1 MADSNGNIITSIS
14 SVVEITDSPVL
25 VAETFQLS
33 STQVVWNDYDPID
46 ASSLDAGTDTQANV
60 GLSTVGST
68 LTVDGV
74 TNLNLQN
81 LINAANNQGTFKSP
95 TVSFELANVPTSI
108 GSGTIGIDLLDG
120 SNNSHDTGERKAH
133 IEIAIDW
140 AADGTGA
147 NLTVPAQTVS
157 GYYFTAA
164 GSKVEFTLNNL
175 AADTISLNGNG
186 VDYPATLDIKL
197 ASIIDQLESVG
208 SISLLQEGVYH
219 LEVSTDDFPMAD
231 SNGNIIT
238 SISSVVEITDSP
250 LTKVAASSVTA
261 VATTVTGD
269 ASHTDVDNTD
279 DLFVLATDVSTTY
292 GKYSVAT
299 DGQWTYTL
307 DNNIEAINLL
317 GTTSTA
323 LTDTITVTAEDGTTE
338 NITISINGI
347 NDAAVISGS
356 AIGSVTE
363 NAADITT
370 GKILIHTDIDS
381 DNADNEFTLVTSTVS
396 DNGYGTFKMVDQGDN
411 LGDKWVY
418 TLDNS
423 NPTVDALNTGDSLVD
438 TFTVEAEDGT
448 DQVITVNIVGS
459 NDAPTVSTV
468 ISDASTNEDAV
479 YSYNASANFTDVD
492 TGDGATYTVSGNPAW
507 MSIDPA
513 TGILSGTPDN
523 DDVATATNITVT
535 RTDTA
540 NASVSDTFALTVANT
555 NDAPTVSTVISD
567 ASTNEDAVY
576 SYNASAN
583 FTDVDTG
590 DGATYTVSGNPAWM
604 SIDPATGILSGTP
617 DNDDVATAT
626 NITVTRTDTANAS
639 VSDTFALTVAN
650 TNDAPTDLTSGH
662 IGSSTVDTINDS
674 GAFSATDVDS
684 GDVLSYSVSNGV
696 GVYGT
701 LAVDANGAWTY
712 TGNSSAVSGLS
723 GASQN
728 DTFTITVTDSDS
740 ATDEQTVYIIAGNNP
755 AVITADNPDAITE
768 GDTTTDVTATGTA
781 THTDIDANNVDNVFT
796 AVTAGTASTSDYG
809 TYEVST
815 AGVWTYTLDSTNAT
829 VKALNTGS
837 IAITDTITITAE
849 DGTTESITIT
859 INGSNDA
866 PTVSTVISD
875 ASTNED
881 AVYSYDTSANFTDV
895 DTGDGATYTATLAD
909 DTALPSWLSI
919 TSAGVLSGTPLNA
932 DVGAIEVKVTRTD
945 TASTSVSD
953 TFTLTVNNVNDAPVG
968 VADTASTHASLGMSE
983 GAADVVLN
991 LTGNDT
997 DDENDTTSVIFVSD
1011 NDAGTAGN
1019 QTTQGGTVTLT
1030 SGVVTYTPTVD
1041 FYGTDTF
1048 TYIARDDNDNTSE
1061 TSTTTVTLTVA
1072 NVNDDPTG
1080 SVTITGDNKT
1090 GQTLTASNDLT
1101 DADGMGT
1108 VSYQWSKDGVDVAGA
1123 TNTTLV
1129 LVDADI
1135 GSVFRVTASY
1145 TDDGNTVETSTSS
1158 ATSAVVDIV
1167 KLVQIRNIETITE
1180 MDASILLYGS
1190 DGTGGSTENLIKFDV
1205 YLDAEGINSLSE
1217 NSAATEIRG
1226 VEFDIDW
1233 TSLDLEE
1240 FGVSLVDSSSSILT
1254 GAYAATTDYIGT
1266 RDTSDT
1272 TINGATGKVVI
1283 VGDGTK
1289 IVNTDVS
1296 DDTVFTGN
1304 IQIDKKIATLYVNP
1318 EDAKQDISITL
1329 NNIIVDTDDGVVT
1342 PLSYS
1347 VDIL

>member
-1 MADSNGNIITSIS
+1 
-14 SVVEITDSPVL
+14 
-25 VAETFQLS
+25 
-33 STQVVWNDYDPID
+33 
-46 ASSLDAGTDTQANV
+46 
-60 GLSTVGST
+60 
-68 LTVDGV
+68 
-74 TNLNLQN
+74 
-81 LINAANNQGTFKSP
+81 
-95 TVSFELANVPTSI
+95 
-108 GSGTIGIDLLDG
+108 
-120 SNNSHDTGERKAH
+120 
-133 IEIAIDW
+133 
-140 AADGTGA
+140 
-147 NLTVPAQTVS
+147 
-157 GYYFTAA
+157 
-164 GSKVEFTLNNL
+164 
-175 AADTISLNGNG
+175 
-186 VDYPATLDIKL
+186 
-197 ASIIDQLESVG
+197 
-208 SISLLQEGVYH
+208 
-219 LEVSTDDFPMAD
+219 
-231 SNGNIIT
+231 
-238 SISSVVEITDSP
+238 
-250 LTKVAASSVTA
+250 
-261 VATTVTGD
+261 
-269 ASHTDVDNTD
+269 
-279 DLFVLATDVSTTY
+279 
-292 GKYSVAT
+292 
-299 DGQWTYTL
+299 
-307 DNNIEAINLL
+307 
-317 GTTSTA
+317 
-323 LTDTITVTAEDGTTE
+323 
-338 NITISINGI
+338 
-347 NDAAVISGS
+347 
-356 AIGSVTE
+356 
-363 NAADITT
+363 
-370 GKILIHTDIDS
+370 
-381 DNADNEFTLVTSTVS
+381 
-396 DNGYGTFKMVDQGDN
+396 
-411 LGDKWVY
+411 
-418 TLDNS
+418 
-423 NPTVDALNTGDSLVD
+423 
-438 TFTVEAEDGT
+438 
-448 DQVITVNIVGS
+448 
-459 NDAPTVSTV
+459 
-468 ISDASTNEDAV
+468 
-479 YSYNASANFTDVD
+479 
-492 TGDGATYTVSGNPAW
+492 
-507 MSIDPA
+507 
-513 TGILSGTPDN
+513 
-523 DDVATATNITVT
+523 
-535 RTDTA
+535 
-540 NASVSDTFALTVANT
+540 
-555 NDAPTVSTVISD
+555 
-567 ASTNEDAVY
+567 
-576 SYNASAN
+576 
-583 FTDVDTG
+583 
-590 DGATYTVSGNPAWM
+590 
-604 SIDPATGILSGTP
+604 
-617 DNDDVATAT
+617 VATAT

-1072 NVNDDPTG
+1072 NVNDSPDGT
-1080 SVTITGDNKT
+1080 VTITGDAKT

-1108 VSYQWSKDGVDVAGA
+1108 VSYQWAKDGVDVSGA
-1123 TNTTLV
+1123 TNSTLA
-1129 LVDADI
+1129 LSDSDI
-1135 GSVFRVTASY
+1135 GSVYTVTASY
-1145 TDDGNTVETSTSS
+1145 TDSGNTAESVSSS
-1158 ATSAVVDIV
+1158 ATGTVTDIDKPFMFTSEIIKASAAPDGAYALNPNEDIIKLTLNVDMARTTDASVDSILGGVLDFGIDWSKIEAIQYDDSTSEAYRYTREAISDSAVDID
-1167 KLVQIRNIETITE
+1167 LTTFLGLTDSDSTADQFDTITIISLYTDTSNSPVLTLVDNVDTAGRSKVE
-1180 MDASILLYGS
+1180 HASSNDVAVIYLNPV
-1190 DGTGGSTENLIKFDV
+1190 DTE
-1205 YLDAEGINSLSE
+1205 
-1217 NSAATEIRG
+1217 
-1226 VEFDIDW
+1226 
-1233 TSLDLEE
+1233 TSLDITY
-1240 FGVSLVDSSSSILT
+1240 G
-1254 GAYAATTDYIGT
+1254 GAVQINQGDDADITQLSYT
-1266 RDTSDT
+1266 T
-1272 TINGATGKVVI
+1272 TI
-1283 VGDGTK
+1283 
-1289 IVNTDVS
+1289 
-1296 DDTVFTGN
+1296 
-1304 IQIDKKIATLYVNP
+1304 
-1318 EDAKQDISITL
+1318 
-1329 NNIIVDTDDGVVT
+1329 
-1342 PLSYS
+1342 
-1347 VDIL
+1347 DIL

>member
-1 MADSNGNIITSIS
+1 MKNTLNTLVKLLLNNKNKQKISKQRVDYLLSALAISALSAQAQAEGSQKSYKIDVKQLAKEAGVKISDVNKVEVKLAEGGQGEVVNLGGGIFEVTLAEGVSSVNFIVSGSGVESVFTSSFSTTSISTLKQDFSNSWNEFIDSLTAESASSTQITADFDASALGLAVLAVAVSGGSSSSASVAAVIPEVLADISLVVSKGTLQNAQVFLDADNDGVLDWTDGNSNDAWDAGEGEQWALTDDTGAVSFSQVVATNLVAQAYKVGGVSQTVDAVSGSNVENLQMKADATASVITPLTTLVKAGLSNDDVLNILGLGDLVTAGVDINSYDPFSVANANSANSVAYEKIAAQTFTLINATAELVAASADGVTADTSFTYALSEIITQIEAKIVADPTTTIDLSDTAIITAIIDSTIAAVDVAKGTSVAENLAYNSSSITSSIATAIANTNAQIQTITTFDSAAKSILNNAADGVSAEIKVAVEAQVAVKVEVERLDAIITSGDETDQAVIDAKESKVTELATFEEVTKIAAAADVVKYIS
-14 SVVEITDSPVL
+14 EDANTANSTFEIT
-25 VAETFQLS
+25 
-33 STQVVWNDYDPID
+33 
-46 ASSLDAGTDTQANV
+46 
-60 GLSTVGST
+60 
-68 LTVDGV
+68 
-74 TNLNLQN
+74 
-81 LINAANNQGTFKSP
+81 
-95 TVSFELANVPTSI
+95 
-108 GSGTIGIDLLDG
+108 
-120 SNNSHDTGERKAH
+120 
-133 IEIAIDW
+133 
-140 AADGTGA
+140 
-147 NLTVPAQTVS
+147 
-157 GYYFTAA
+157 
-164 GSKVEFTLNNL
+164 
-175 AADTISLNGNG
+175 
-186 VDYPATLDIKL
+186 
-197 ASIIDQLESVG
+197 
-208 SISLLQEGVYH
+208 
-219 LEVSTDDFPMAD
+219 
-231 SNGNIIT
+231 
-238 SISSVVEITDSP
+238 
-250 LTKVAASSVTA
+250 
-261 VATTVTGD
+261 
-269 ASHTDVDNTD
+269 
-279 DLFVLATDVSTTY
+279 
-292 GKYSVAT
+292 
-299 DGQWTYTL
+299 
-307 DNNIEAINLL
+307 
-317 GTTSTA
+317 GTTSA
-323 LTDTITVTAEDGTTE
+323 
-338 NITISINGI
+338 GI
-347 NDAAVISGS
+347 
-356 AIGSVTE
+356 
-363 NAADITT
+363 
-370 GKILIHTDIDS
+370 
-381 DNADNEFTLVTSTVS
+381 
-396 DNGYGTFKMVDQGDN
+396 
-411 LGDKWVY
+411 
-418 TLDNS
+418 
-423 NPTVDALNTGDSLVD
+423 VDA
-438 TFTVEAEDGT
+438 
-448 DQVITVNIVGS
+448 
-459 NDAPTVSTV
+459 
-468 ISDASTNEDAV
+468 
-479 YSYNASANFTDVD
+479 
-492 TGDGATYTVSGNPAW
+492 
-507 MSIDPA
+507 
-513 TGILSGTPDN
+513 
-523 DDVATATNITVT
+523 
-535 RTDTA
+535 
-540 NASVSDTFALTVANT
+540 
-555 NDAPTVSTVISD
+555 
-567 ASTNEDAVY
+567 
-576 SYNASAN
+576 
-583 FTDVDTG
+583 
-590 DGATYTVSGNPAWM
+590 
-604 SIDPATGILSGTP
+604 
-617 DNDDVATAT
+617 
-626 NITVTRTDTANAS
+626 
-639 VSDTFALTVAN
+639 
-650 TNDAPTDLTSGH
+650 
-662 IGSSTVDTINDS
+662 
-674 GAFSATDVDS
+674 
-684 GDVLSYSVSNGV
+684 V
-696 GVYGT
+696 GVYGNLT
-701 LAVDANGAWTY
+701 HSDGDNWVFTPHTSSNHGQALNDKQTY
-712 TGNSSAVSGLS
+712 TETFVVTEGSNTYNVTVVLL
-723 GASQN
+723 GAN
-728 DTFTITVTDSDS
+728 DDAI
-740 ATDEQTVYIIAGNNP
+740 
-755 AVITADNPDAITE
+755 ITAANPDAITE
-768 GDTTTDVTATGTA
+768 GDTTTDVTTTGTA
-781 THTDIDANNVDNVFT
+781 THTDIDANNADDVFT
-796 AVTAGTASTSDYG
+796 AVTAGTASTSGYG

-849 DGTTESITIT
+849 DGNTESITIT

-1217 NSAATEIRG
+1217 NGAATEIRG

>member
-1 MADSNGNIITSIS
+1 MKNTLNTLVKLLLNNKNKQKISKQRVDYLLSALAISALSAQAQAEGSQKSYKIDVKQLAKEAGVKISDVNKVEVKLAEGGQGEVVNLGGGIFEVTLAEGVSSVNFIVSGSGVESVFTSSFSTTSISTLKQDFSNSWNEFIDSLTAESASSTQITADFDASALGLAVLAVAVSGGSSSSASVAAVIPEVLADISLVVSKGTLQNAQVFLDADNDGVLDWTDGNSNDAWDAGEGEQWALTDDTGAVSFSQVVATNLVAQAYKVGGVSQTVDAVSGSNVENLQMKADATASVITPLTTLVKAGLSNDDVLNILGLGDLVTAGVDINSYDPFSVANANSANSVAYEKIAAQTFTLINATAELVAASADGVTADTSFTYALSEIITQIEAKIVADPTTTIDLSDTAIITAIIDSTIAAVDVAKGTSVAENLAYNSSSITSSIATAIANTNAQIQTITTFDSAAKSILNNAADGVSAEIKVAVEAQVAVKVEVERLDAIITSGDETDQAVIDAKESKVTELATFEEVTKIAAAADVVKYIS
-14 SVVEITDSPVL
+14 EDANTANSTFEIT
-25 VAETFQLS
+25 
-33 STQVVWNDYDPID
+33 
-46 ASSLDAGTDTQANV
+46 
-60 GLSTVGST
+60 
-68 LTVDGV
+68 
-74 TNLNLQN
+74 
-81 LINAANNQGTFKSP
+81 
-95 TVSFELANVPTSI
+95 
-108 GSGTIGIDLLDG
+108 
-120 SNNSHDTGERKAH
+120 
-133 IEIAIDW
+133 
-140 AADGTGA
+140 
-147 NLTVPAQTVS
+147 
-157 GYYFTAA
+157 
-164 GSKVEFTLNNL
+164 
-175 AADTISLNGNG
+175 
-186 VDYPATLDIKL
+186 
-197 ASIIDQLESVG
+197 
-208 SISLLQEGVYH
+208 
-219 LEVSTDDFPMAD
+219 
-231 SNGNIIT
+231 
-238 SISSVVEITDSP
+238 
-250 LTKVAASSVTA
+250 
-261 VATTVTGD
+261 
-269 ASHTDVDNTD
+269 
-279 DLFVLATDVSTTY
+279 
-292 GKYSVAT
+292 
-299 DGQWTYTL
+299 
-307 DNNIEAINLL
+307 
-317 GTTSTA
+317 GTTSA
-323 LTDTITVTAEDGTTE
+323 
-338 NITISINGI
+338 GI
-347 NDAAVISGS
+347 
-356 AIGSVTE
+356 
-363 NAADITT
+363 
-370 GKILIHTDIDS
+370 
-381 DNADNEFTLVTSTVS
+381 
-396 DNGYGTFKMVDQGDN
+396 
-411 LGDKWVY
+411 
-418 TLDNS
+418 
-423 NPTVDALNTGDSLVD
+423 VDA
-438 TFTVEAEDGT
+438 
-448 DQVITVNIVGS
+448 
-459 NDAPTVSTV
+459 
-468 ISDASTNEDAV
+468 
-479 YSYNASANFTDVD
+479 
-492 TGDGATYTVSGNPAW
+492 
-507 MSIDPA
+507 
-513 TGILSGTPDN
+513 
-523 DDVATATNITVT
+523 
-535 RTDTA
+535 
-540 NASVSDTFALTVANT
+540 
-555 NDAPTVSTVISD
+555 
-567 ASTNEDAVY
+567 
-576 SYNASAN
+576 
-583 FTDVDTG
+583 
-590 DGATYTVSGNPAWM
+590 
-604 SIDPATGILSGTP
+604 
-617 DNDDVATAT
+617 
-626 NITVTRTDTANAS
+626 
-639 VSDTFALTVAN
+639 
-650 TNDAPTDLTSGH
+650 
-662 IGSSTVDTINDS
+662 
-674 GAFSATDVDS
+674 
-684 GDVLSYSVSNGV
+684 V
-696 GVYGT
+696 GVYGNLT
-701 LAVDANGAWTY
+701 HSDGDNWVFTPHTSSNHGQALNDKQTY
-712 TGNSSAVSGLS
+712 TETFVVTEGSNTYNVTVVLL
-723 GASQN
+723 GAN
-728 DTFTITVTDSDS
+728 DDAI
-740 ATDEQTVYIIAGNNP
+740 
-755 AVITADNPDAITE
+755 ITAANPDAITE
-768 GDTTTDVTATGTA
+768 GDTTTDVTTTGTA
-781 THTDIDANNVDNVFT
+781 THTDIDANNADDVFT
-796 AVTAGTASTSDYG
+796 AVTAGTASTSGYG

>member
-1 MADSNGNIITSIS
+1 MKNTLNTLVKLLLNNKNKQKISKQRVDYLLSALAISALSAQAQAEGSQKSYKIDVKQLAKEAGVKISDVNKVEVKLAEGGQGEVVNLGGGIFEVTLAEGVSSVNFIVSGSGVESVFTSSFSTTSISTLKQDFSNSWNEFIDSLTAESASSTQITADFDASALGLAVLAVAVSGGSSSSASVAAVIPEVLADISLVVSKGTLQNAQVFLDADNDGVLDWTDGNSNDAWDAGEGEQWALTDDTGAVSFSQVVATNLVAQAYKVGGVSQTVDAVSGSNVENLQMKADATASVITPLTTLVKAGLSNDDVLNILGLGDLVTAGVDINSYDPFSVANANSANSVAYEKIAAQTFTLINATAELVAASADGVTADTSFTYALSEIITQIEAKIVADPTTTIDLSDTAIITAIIDSTIAAVDVAKGTSVAENLAYNSSSITSSIATAIANTNAQIQTITTFDSAAKSILNNAADGVSAEIKVAVEAQVAVKVEVERLDAIITSGDETDQAVIDAKESKVTELATFEEVTKIAAAADVVKYIS
-14 SVVEITDSPVL
+14 EDANTANSTFEIT
-25 VAETFQLS
+25 
-33 STQVVWNDYDPID
+33 
-46 ASSLDAGTDTQANV
+46 
-60 GLSTVGST
+60 
-68 LTVDGV
+68 
-74 TNLNLQN
+74 
-81 LINAANNQGTFKSP
+81 
-95 TVSFELANVPTSI
+95 
-108 GSGTIGIDLLDG
+108 
-120 SNNSHDTGERKAH
+120 
-133 IEIAIDW
+133 
-140 AADGTGA
+140 
-147 NLTVPAQTVS
+147 
-157 GYYFTAA
+157 
-164 GSKVEFTLNNL
+164 
-175 AADTISLNGNG
+175 
-186 VDYPATLDIKL
+186 
-197 ASIIDQLESVG
+197 
-208 SISLLQEGVYH
+208 
-219 LEVSTDDFPMAD
+219 
-231 SNGNIIT
+231 
-238 SISSVVEITDSP
+238 
-250 LTKVAASSVTA
+250 
-261 VATTVTGD
+261 
-269 ASHTDVDNTD
+269 
-279 DLFVLATDVSTTY
+279 
-292 GKYSVAT
+292 
-299 DGQWTYTL
+299 
-307 DNNIEAINLL
+307 
-317 GTTSTA
+317 GTTSA
-323 LTDTITVTAEDGTTE
+323 
-338 NITISINGI
+338 GI
-347 NDAAVISGS
+347 
-356 AIGSVTE
+356 
-363 NAADITT
+363 
-370 GKILIHTDIDS
+370 
-381 DNADNEFTLVTSTVS
+381 
-396 DNGYGTFKMVDQGDN
+396 
-411 LGDKWVY
+411 
-418 TLDNS
+418 
-423 NPTVDALNTGDSLVD
+423 VDA
-438 TFTVEAEDGT
+438 
-448 DQVITVNIVGS
+448 
-459 NDAPTVSTV
+459 
-468 ISDASTNEDAV
+468 
-479 YSYNASANFTDVD
+479 
-492 TGDGATYTVSGNPAW
+492 
-507 MSIDPA
+507 
-513 TGILSGTPDN
+513 
-523 DDVATATNITVT
+523 
-535 RTDTA
+535 
-540 NASVSDTFALTVANT
+540 
-555 NDAPTVSTVISD
+555 
-567 ASTNEDAVY
+567 
-576 SYNASAN
+576 
-583 FTDVDTG
+583 
-590 DGATYTVSGNPAWM
+590 
-604 SIDPATGILSGTP
+604 
-617 DNDDVATAT
+617 
-626 NITVTRTDTANAS
+626 
-639 VSDTFALTVAN
+639 
-650 TNDAPTDLTSGH
+650 
-662 IGSSTVDTINDS
+662 
-674 GAFSATDVDS
+674 
-684 GDVLSYSVSNGV
+684 V
-696 GVYGT
+696 GVYGNLT
-701 LAVDANGAWTY
+701 HSDGDNWVFTPHTSSNHGQALNDKQTY
-712 TGNSSAVSGLS
+712 TETFVVTEGSNTYNVTVVLL
-723 GASQN
+723 GAN
-728 DTFTITVTDSDS
+728 DDAI
-740 ATDEQTVYIIAGNNP
+740 
-755 AVITADNPDAITE
+755 ITAANPDAITE
-768 GDTTTDVTATGTA
+768 GDTTTDVTTTGTA
-781 THTDIDANNVDNVFT
+781 THTDIDANNADDVFT
-796 AVTAGTASTSDYG
+796 AVTAGTASTSGYG

-829 VKALNTGS
+829 VKALNTGLT
-837 IAITDTITITAE
+837 AITDTITITAE

>member
-1 MADSNGNIITSIS
+1 MKNTLNTLVKLLLNNKNKQKISKQRVDYLLSALAISALSAQAQAEGSQKSYKIDVKQLAKEAGVKISDVNKVEVKLAEGGQGEVVNLGGGIFEVTLAEGVSSVNFIVSGSGVESVFTSSFSTTSISTLKQDFSNSWNEFIDSLTAESASSTQITADFDASALGLAVLAVAVSGGSSSSASVAAVIPEVLADISLVVSKGTLQNAQVFLDADNDGVLDWTDGNSNDAWDAGEGEQWALTDDTGAVSFSQVVATNLVAQAYKVGGVSQTVDAVSGSNVENLQMKADATASVITPLTTLVKAGLSNDDVLNILGLGDLVTAGVDINSYDPFSVANANSANSVAYEKIAAQTFTLINATAELVAASADGVTADTSFTYALSEIITQIEAKIVADPTTTIDLSDTAIITAIIDSTIAAVDVAKGTSVAENLAYNSSSITSSIATAIANTNAQIQTITTFDSAAKSILNNAADGVSAEIKVAVEAQVAVKVEVERLDAIITSGDETDQAVIDAKESKVTELATFEEVTKIAAAADVVKYIS
-14 SVVEITDSPVL
+14 EDANTANSTFEIT
-25 VAETFQLS
+25 
-33 STQVVWNDYDPID
+33 
-46 ASSLDAGTDTQANV
+46 
-60 GLSTVGST
+60 
-68 LTVDGV
+68 
-74 TNLNLQN
+74 
-81 LINAANNQGTFKSP
+81 
-95 TVSFELANVPTSI
+95 
-108 GSGTIGIDLLDG
+108 
-120 SNNSHDTGERKAH
+120 
-133 IEIAIDW
+133 
-140 AADGTGA
+140 
-147 NLTVPAQTVS
+147 
-157 GYYFTAA
+157 
-164 GSKVEFTLNNL
+164 
-175 AADTISLNGNG
+175 
-186 VDYPATLDIKL
+186 
-197 ASIIDQLESVG
+197 
-208 SISLLQEGVYH
+208 
-219 LEVSTDDFPMAD
+219 
-231 SNGNIIT
+231 
-238 SISSVVEITDSP
+238 
-250 LTKVAASSVTA
+250 
-261 VATTVTGD
+261 
-269 ASHTDVDNTD
+269 
-279 DLFVLATDVSTTY
+279 
-292 GKYSVAT
+292 
-299 DGQWTYTL
+299 
-307 DNNIEAINLL
+307 
-317 GTTSTA
+317 GTTSA
-323 LTDTITVTAEDGTTE
+323 
-338 NITISINGI
+338 GI
-347 NDAAVISGS
+347 
-356 AIGSVTE
+356 
-363 NAADITT
+363 
-370 GKILIHTDIDS
+370 
-381 DNADNEFTLVTSTVS
+381 
-396 DNGYGTFKMVDQGDN
+396 
-411 LGDKWVY
+411 
-418 TLDNS
+418 
-423 NPTVDALNTGDSLVD
+423 VDA
-438 TFTVEAEDGT
+438 
-448 DQVITVNIVGS
+448 
-459 NDAPTVSTV
+459 
-468 ISDASTNEDAV
+468 
-479 YSYNASANFTDVD
+479 
-492 TGDGATYTVSGNPAW
+492 
-507 MSIDPA
+507 
-513 TGILSGTPDN
+513 
-523 DDVATATNITVT
+523 
-535 RTDTA
+535 
-540 NASVSDTFALTVANT
+540 
-555 NDAPTVSTVISD
+555 
-567 ASTNEDAVY
+567 
-576 SYNASAN
+576 
-583 FTDVDTG
+583 
-590 DGATYTVSGNPAWM
+590 
-604 SIDPATGILSGTP
+604 
-617 DNDDVATAT
+617 
-626 NITVTRTDTANAS
+626 
-639 VSDTFALTVAN
+639 
-650 TNDAPTDLTSGH
+650 
-662 IGSSTVDTINDS
+662 
-674 GAFSATDVDS
+674 
-684 GDVLSYSVSNGV
+684 V
-696 GVYGT
+696 GVYGNLT
-701 LAVDANGAWTY
+701 HSDGDNWVFTPHTSSNHGQALNDKQTY
-712 TGNSSAVSGLS
+712 TETFVVTEGSNTYNVTVVLL
-723 GASQN
+723 GAN
-728 DTFTITVTDSDS
+728 DDAI
-740 ATDEQTVYIIAGNNP
+740 
-755 AVITADNPDAITE
+755 ITAANPDAITE